1 MPPLVTCHIHE
12 YTILYRFHQ
21 RYRYLNY
28 KQPQERN
35 DQMLHQKYPLDTFNL
50 IPRAA
55 WHPYP
60 ALADRAAWAGL
71 PATVRAAYL
80 AQGEALQAEAWP
92 TLLAARYLDFGRDGN
107 RSRYEEPYFRRRSM
121 LAGLTIAECVEN
133 RGRFLDDIVNGIWL
147 VCEESSWC
155 VPAHIRRQRAGV
167 GLPDTTE
174 PIIDLFA
181 AETSAMLA
189 WIDYL
194 LGARLDDV
202 SPQVRPRVARE
213 IDARILTHY
222 LQRDDWG
229 WMGFDGD
236 RVNNWN
242 PWINSNILATTLLM
256 EPDEARRKATVF
268 KAMRSIDCFVD
279 PYPKDGGCDEGPGYW
294 GRAGASLLDCLE
306 LLLSA
311 SDRQIDVYSEP
322 LIQDIGRFI
331 YRVQID
337 GDYFVNFADA
347 SAIVLPTPGVVF
359 RYGQRI
365 GDEGMM
371 RLGAWGAAEQDLLYT
386 ASKQAKTAR
395 LESLGRLLP
404 TLFMLDELFAVEPRP
419 PLPRDVWLPEIQV
432 MAARDKGGSSEGLY
446 VAAKGGH
453 NAESH
458 NHNDV
463 GNFIVYVGG
472 RPLIVDAGVETYTR
486 QTFGPERYTIWTM
499 RSDYHSLLP
508 AVDGAVQLPGRE
520 FAARAVS
527 YSASDDTVRFSLD
540 IAGAYGPEARLDAY
554 TRTLTLKRGEAVEVT
569 DRYALNAPAGEIVL
583 CLLTPCAVEMKNG
596 EIVLAETGFGADRRR
611 SGAGRVIYD
620 PAQFAATTGIVP
632 ITDARMGSVWGD
644 HLNRILF
651 TAQNPPTQGGWT
663 FRICP
668 A

>member
-1 MPPLVTCHIHE
+1 
-12 YTILYRFHQ
+12 
-21 RYRYLNY
+21 
-28 KQPQERN
+28 
-35 DQMLHQKYPLDTFNL
+35 MLHQKYPIDAFTL
-50 IPRAA
+50 IPRTS

-60 ALADRAAWAGL
+60 TLVDRAAWEGL

-80 AQGEALQAEAWP
+80 AQGEVLQEEAWP
-92 TLLAARYLDFGRDGN
+92 TLLAARYLDFSRDGN

-133 RGRFLDDIVNGIWL
+133 RGRFLDDIVGGIWL
-147 VCEESSWC
+147 ICEESSWC
-155 VPAHIRRQRAGV
+155 VPAHIRAQRAGV
-167 GLPDTTE
+167 GLPDTSE
-174 PIIDLFA
+174 PVIDLFA

-194 LGARLDDV
+194 LGVRLDDV
-202 SPQVRPRVARE
+202 SPQVRPRIARE
-213 IDARILTHY
+213 IHARILTPY
-222 LQRDDWG
+222 LQRDDWN
-229 WMGFDGD
+229 WMGFDGS

-242 PWINSNILATTLLM
+242 PWINSNILATTLLI
-256 EPDEARRKATVF
+256 EQDETQRKATVF
-268 KAMRSIDCFVD
+268 KAMRSIDRFVD
-279 PYPKDGGCDEGPGYW
+279 PYPQDGGCDEGPGYW

-311 SDRQIDVYSEP
+311 TDGQVDLYNEP

-347 SAIVLPTPGVVF
+347 SAIVLPTPGVVY

-365 GDEGMM
+365 GDKGMM
-371 RLGAWGAAEQDLLYT
+371 RLGAWGAAEQDLLYKT
-386 ASKQAKTAR
+386 GRQAKTAR

-432 MAARDKGGSSEGLY
+432 MVARDKDGSSEGLY

-463 GNFIVYVGG
+463 GSFIVYVDGK
-472 RPLIVDAGVETYTR
+472 PLIVDAGVETYTR

-508 AVDGAVQLPGRE
+508 SVDGAVQLPGRE
-520 FAARAVS
+520 FAAREAS
-527 YSASDDTVRFSLD
+527 YRVDDAHAQFSLD
-540 IAGAYGPEARLDAY
+540 IAGAYGPEAKLSAY
-554 TRTLTLKRGEAVEVT
+554 TRTLTLKRGQAVEVT
-569 DRYALNAPAGEIVL
+569 DRYTLNAPAGEIAL
-583 CLLTPCAVEMKNG
+583 CLLTPCEVEVKKG
-596 EIVLAETGFGADRRR
+596 EIVLTETSFGADHRC
-611 SGAGRVIYD
+611 SGAGSVFYDAARFAVTSGVI
-620 PAQFAATTGIVP
+620 P
-632 ITDARMGSVWGD
+632 ITDTRMGGVWGD
-644 HLNRILF
+644 HLNRLLF
-651 TAQNPPTQGGWT
+651 TAKNLLTQGGWT